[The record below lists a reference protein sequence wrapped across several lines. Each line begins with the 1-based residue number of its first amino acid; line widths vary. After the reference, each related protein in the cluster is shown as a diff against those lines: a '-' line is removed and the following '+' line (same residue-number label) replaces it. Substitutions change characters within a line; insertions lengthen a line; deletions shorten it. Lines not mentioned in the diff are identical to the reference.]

1 MLNQDKLA
9 PLSQEWPFLVA
20 KKVVMLRW
28 KVVNIRFGPKG
39 KKDQKGPHSFSGLPT
54 GRKSRECQWKVT
66 GESPINM
73 SMSIYS
79 S

>member
-1 MLNQDKLA
+1 MA
-9 PLSQEWPFLVA
+9 FPRFQEGRHA
-20 KKVVMLRW
+20 SME
-28 KVVNIRFGPKG
+28 VVNKRFGPKG